1 LAQVINMLSRVL
13 RPRALR
19 QPCARLISVQAQGLN
34 DSLVNTDAEL
44 NAIVEREKARQRKT
58 IVLIASE
65 NFTSKAVME
74 AVGSVMT
81 NKYSE
86 GYPGAR
92 YYGGNEF
99 IDQAEN
105 LCRDRALE
113 TYGLSSSEWGVN
125 VQPLSGSPA
134 NFFVYSA
141 VLQPHDRIMALDLP
155 SGGHLSHG
163 FQTDK
168 KKVSMVSKYFEV
180 LPYRLNDK
188 TGYIDM
194 DEVELFARRFRPKLL
209 VCGAS
214 AYSRHID
221 FAHFRKIADEIGA
234 LLLCDMAH
242 ISGLVAGG
250 AHPSPFPHVD
260 IVTTTTHKSLR
271 GPRGSMIFFRK
282 GERGKDEKG
291 NPIMYNLENPIN
303 ESVFPG
309 HQGGPHNHTISG
321 LAVALKMA
329 QSPVFKEYQA
339 QVVKNSKAMAEAFK
353 GLGHE
358 IVSGGTDNH
367 LILINLKAKGVNGAK
382 AETICDL
389 VNIATNKNT
398 VPGDKSALNPSGL
411 RLGTPAMTS
420 RGLLEKDFQQVA
432 QFVDRAVGIAAKLQG
447 QGYKKKAE
455 FAAAAAND
463 LDGDIAALRGEVE
476 AFCGTFETIG
486 Q

>member
-1 LAQVINMLSRVL
+1 
-13 RPRALR
+13 LR

-194 DEVELFARRFRPKLL
+194 DEVELFARRFRPKLV

-432 QFVDRAVGIAAKLQG
+432 QFVDRAVAIAAKLQG